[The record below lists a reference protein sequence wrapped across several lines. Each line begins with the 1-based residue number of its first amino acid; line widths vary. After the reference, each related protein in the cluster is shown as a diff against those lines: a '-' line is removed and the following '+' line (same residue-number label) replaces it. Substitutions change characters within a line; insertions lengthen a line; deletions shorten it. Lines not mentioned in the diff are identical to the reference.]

1 MDLQLLRKIELFA
14 NLDPIQL
21 AHLASIAEERR
32 VLKNQILFKEGDP
45 ATEFFV
51 IQQGRVR
58 ISKVV
63 SGFGEEALAILNAG
77 TYFGEMEI
85 IEPATPRAA
94 QALAHEECILQVFKI
109 DDFHA
114 LLNTDKELAVAILWS
129 FVRTLSRRLK
139 ETDDKV
145 AATFAL
151 AQFK

>member
-1 MDLQLLRKIELFA
+1 MDLQLLRKIELFQ
-14 NLDPIQL
+14 NLDPVQL
-21 AHLASIAEERR
+21 AHLASIAEERKIP
-32 VLKNQILFKEGDP
+32 KNQILFKEGDES
-45 ATEFFV
+45 TEFYV
-51 IQQGRVR
+51 IQKGRVR

-63 SGFGEEALAILNAG
+63 SGFGEEALAILGEG

-85 IEPATPRAA
+85 AQPEPRAA

-109 DDFHA
+109 SDFHD
-114 LLNTDKELAVAILWS
+114 LLSTDKELAVGILWS